1 MPTQPVA
8 SVQFNDGACRLVYED
23 AHGQY
28 VLDDEG
34 EAWYG
39 VWFVPREE
47 LEALF
52 GERPIIVNVGDRAE
66 SQP

>member
-1 MPTQPVA
+1 MHSKALA
-8 SVQFNDGACRLVYED
+8 SVEFTDGVTRLVFED

-28 VLDDEG
+28 VLDDQG

-47 LEALF
+47 LVAMF
-52 GERPIIVNVGDRAE
+52 GERSIIVMASD
-66 SQP
+66 QC

>member
-1 MPTQPVA
+1 MHSKPIATVDF
-8 SVQFNDGACRLVYED
+8 SDGAKRVVYED

-28 VLDDEG
+28 VLDDQG

-47 LEALF
+47 LDAMF
-52 GERPIIVNVGDRAE
+52 GERPIIVKAGTKRD
-66 SQP
+66 